1 MTALD
6 ETRPRGPALPSL
18 LRHAA
23 RHLPSGQN
31 REALLRYAD
40 EFESE
45 AGSTVEPESTAR
57 GARDG
62 GGVESRPPERDFDEP
77 PHISRPPKL
86 RRDAQRHPP
95 GPNRDALLRYA
106 DELEEK
112 RDDTLVASAIAA
124 AALKALGTEYDDE
137 GNPIETPALEPLH
150 ITLPPRLR
158 RKAQR
163 HPPGPNRDALL
174 RYADE
179 LEEKRDDTLVER
191 AISRDALTAYATDCN
206 DPPE

>member
-6 ETRPRGPALPSL
+6 ETRPSDSALPSL
-18 LRHAA
+18 LRRAA
-23 RHLPSGQN
+23 RHLPSGPN

-40 EFESE
+40 EFEPA
-45 AGSTVEPESTAR
+45 AGSTVEPQSTAL
-57 GARDG
+57 GTVEG
-62 GGVESRPPERDFDEP
+62 GRVEGPSWEHDVDQP
-77 PHISRPPKL
+77 PHISWPRTL
-86 RRDAQRHPP
+86 RRDAERHPP

-106 DELEEK
+106 DELEETG
-112 RDDTLVASAIAA
+112 DDTLVERSISRD
-124 AALKALGTEYDDE
+124 ALKALGTEYDDE

-158 RKAQR
+158 RKAER

-179 LEEKRDDTLVER
+179 LEETGDDTLVER
-191 AISRDALTAYATDCN
+191 SISRDALKAYATDCN